1 MIRVIRGQQVMLD
14 SDLAMLYGV
23 KTSALNQAV
32 KRNIGRFPD
41 DFMFQLTKSELGL
54 LKSQIAISK
63 SAENQ
68 HDKVLI
74 SQIVTSKPIERRGG
88 TQTPPFAFTRNG
100 IGSGIVVLNA
110 SGCRRGAPAVVDAL
124 KRTTAGKCVITYEA
138 DGLREISDDRRAD
151 IRLDTDIRRMPISER
166 SIIIVVLYFS
176 NMQKGPVS

>member
-1 MIRVIRGQQVMLD
+1 MAKKQIKKEQPKKPVENFDQFKEVVANCDNQQLEVTNCDIKNMDIKSMIRVIRGQQVMLD

-74 SQIVTSKPIERRGG
+74 SQIVTSKSRIARG
-88 TQTPPFAFTRNG
+88 TVP
-100 IGSGIVVLNA
+100 
-110 SGCRRGAPAVVDAL
+110 
-124 KRTTAGKCVITYEA
+124 
-138 DGLREISDDRRAD
+138 
-151 IRLDTDIRRMPISER
+151 
-166 SIIIVVLYFS
+166 
-176 NMQKGPVS
+176 

>member
-1 MIRVIRGQQVMLD
+1 MAKKKKIDDNSEPVTNRDQSKVVVTVRDNQQLAVAKCDHKNIDIKSMIRDIRGQQVMLD

-63 SAENQ
+63 SVENQ

-74 SQIVTSKPIERRGG
+74 SQIVTSKSRIARG
-88 TQTPPFAFTRNG
+88 TVP
-100 IGSGIVVLNA
+100 
-110 SGCRRGAPAVVDAL
+110 
-124 KRTTAGKCVITYEA
+124 
-138 DGLREISDDRRAD
+138 
-151 IRLDTDIRRMPISER
+151 
-166 SIIIVVLYFS
+166 
-176 NMQKGPVS
+176 